1 MTAVLDQ
8 ECQLTPLGDGAY
20 ERECGRI
27 WWGVG
32 AQHGGYVMALA
43 MTALDLELG
52 DPAMGIQ
59 HCSLHYMKPFVDGPF
74 RAEVTVERRG
84 RTMANATARL
94 WSGGRMAGLVLASF
108 ATRRPIAELVVATPP
123 AVSPLEPNEV
133 APEPPFP
140 VPTFDHFYL
149 HPRIH
154 DVDGGGTGRVGGWVV
169 PRTPEIVDHRYLG
182 LLADL
187 WPPVIYHLW
196 PPGTG
201 VVSQSVDLTYHA
213 RTGLPRAD
221 LPPGTPLLV
230 ALSTRGSTGGFVDE
244 DVEIWTDAGELLA
257 ISRQTRYVHS

>member
-1 MTAVLDQ
+1 VPALLDQ
-8 ECQLTPLGDGAY
+8 ECRLHSLGDGVY
-20 ERECGRI
+20 ERDTGRI

-43 MTALDLELG
+43 MTALELELD
-52 DPAMGIQ
+52 DPSMDVQ

-108 ATRRPIAELVVATPP
+108 AVRRPIAEFVVATPP
-123 AVSPLEPNEV
+123 DVAPLGPEEV

-140 VPTFDHFYL
+140 VPTFDHFHL

-154 DVDGGGTGRVGGWVV
+154 DVDGTGTGRVGGWVV

-196 PPGTG
+196 PPG
-201 VVSQSVDLTYHA
+201 VRAVSQSVDLTYHA
-213 RTGLPRAD
+213 RSTLPRAD
-221 LPPGTPLLV
+221 LPPATPLLV
-230 ALSTRGSTGGFVDE
+230 ALSTRGSIGGFVDE
-244 DVEIWTDAGELLA
+244 DVEIWTEHGELLA
-257 ISRQTRYVHS
+257 ISRQTRFVHS

>member
-1 MTAVLDQ
+1 VTALLDQ
-8 ECQLTPLGDGAY
+8 ECELTARGDGVY
-20 ERECGRI
+20 ERDTGRI

-43 MTALDLELG
+43 MTALDLELN
-52 DPAMGIQ
+52 DPTMDVQ
-59 HCSLHYMKPFVDGPF
+59 HCALHYMKPFVDGPF

-108 ATRRPIAELVVATPP
+108 ATRRPIAEFMVATPP
-123 AVSPLEPNEV
+123 DVAPLGPDEA

-140 VPTFDHFYL
+140 VPTFDHFDL

-154 DVDGGGTGRVGGWVV
+154 DAHGTGTRRVAGWVV

-196 PPGTG
+196 PPG
-201 VVSQSVDLTYHA
+201 VRAVSQSVDLTYHA
-213 RTGLPRAD
+213 RSSLPRAD
-221 LPPGTPLLV
+221 LPPATPLLV
-230 ALSTRGSTGGFVDE
+230 ALSTRGSMGGFVDE
-244 DVEIWTDAGELLA
+244 DVEIWTEQGELLA
-257 ISRQTRYVHS
+257 ISRQTRFVHS